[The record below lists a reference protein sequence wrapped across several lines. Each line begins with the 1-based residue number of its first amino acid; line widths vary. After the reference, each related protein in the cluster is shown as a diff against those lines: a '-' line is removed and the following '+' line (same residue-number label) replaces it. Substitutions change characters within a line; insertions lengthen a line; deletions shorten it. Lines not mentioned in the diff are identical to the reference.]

1 MSWADAVQRKLVGL
15 AWEKSDARAVS
26 TLKALAYA
34 GKWEICRTSTVQDG
48 SVALEPAL
56 CLAGDVLKPLQ
67 RKNKQ

>member
-1 MSWADAVQRKLVGL
+1 MSSADAVQRKLQGL
-15 AWEKSDARAVS
+15 AGMEKFDTRAVS

-34 GKWEICRTSTVQDG
+34 GKWEVQDG

-56 CLAGDVLKPLQ
+56 CSAGDILKLLQ